1 MKYTIKKYGAKQCH
15 ERTYENGARVFFSY
29 GTPVGAYMP
38 GVGAVRTT
46 AKYSMTTSRHV
57 NMWAKDELTGFA
69 SANEIRDFYH
79 ICEYEPLWS
88 RA

>member
-1 MKYTIKKYGAKQCH
+1 MKYTIKKFGAKNCH

-29 GTPVGAYMP
+29 GTPVCAYVP
-38 GVGAVRTT
+38 GVGALRTT

-57 NMWAKDELTGFA
+57 NMWSKDELTELA
-69 SANEIRDFYH
+69 SANQIKDFYH
-79 ICEYEPLWS
+79 VCEYEPVWS